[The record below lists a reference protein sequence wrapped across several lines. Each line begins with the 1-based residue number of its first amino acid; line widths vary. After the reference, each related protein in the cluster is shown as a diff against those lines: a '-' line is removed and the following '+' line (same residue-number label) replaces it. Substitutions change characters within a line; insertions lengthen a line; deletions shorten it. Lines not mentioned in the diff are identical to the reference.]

1 VKEHLTRKN
10 LEFEVKDVHS
20 DTEAQTEMAKMGM
33 MSIPVT
39 IIDGGAPIVGAALDR
54 IDAALTG

>member
-1 VKEHLTRKN
+1 MVKEFLTKKG

-20 DTEAQTEMAKMGM
+20 DPSAQSDMVEMGI

-39 IIDGGAPIVGAALDR
+39 RIDGGEPIVGADYAK
-54 IDAALTG
+54 IDAQLA

>member
-1 VKEHLTRKN
+1 MKDFLTREG

-20 DTEAQTEMAKMGM
+20 DSDAMSEMVSMGI

-39 IIDGGAPIVGAALDR
+39 VVGGGAPIVGADFEK
-54 IDAALTG
+54 IKAALA

>member
-1 VKEHLTRKN
+1 MKEHLTSKN

-20 DTEAQTEMAKMGM
+20 DAQAQAEMVEMGI

-39 IIDGGAPIVGAALDR
+39 VIDGGPPIVGADFGR
-54 IDAALTG
+54 IDAALSS

>member
-1 VKEHLTRKN
+1 MKDFLTSKN

-20 DTEAQTEMAKMGM
+20 DQQAQADMVAMGI

-39 IIDGGAPIVGAALDR
+39 VIDDGTPIVGADFGR
-54 IDAALTG
+54 IDAALAG

>member
-1 VKEHLTRKN
+1 MKEFLTKKG

-20 DTEAQTEMAKMGM
+20 DPSAQGDMVEMGI

-39 IIDGGAPIVGAALDR
+39 RIDDGDPIVGADFKA
-54 IDAALTG
+54 IEAALG